1 MGMGGGLR
9 FKIGRQ
15 RANGSLVWEAY
26 DGWATEQKSGKA
38 MQIVKVIPALLLLGL
53 LFWLGIP
60 AADAMESQGSPIV
73 NLQTVSAE
81 IDHLFDEAFAA
92 TNQGDFARA
101 ETLWSQLLE
110 RQPDNPALW
119 SNRGNARVSQHK
131 LQQALTDYAEAIRLA
146 PNAPD
151 PYLNRGAALEGLGRW
166 QEAIADY
173 ERVLQLDPNDAAAY
187 NNRGN
192 AEAGLG
198 EWQQAVADYRHATQL
213 APDYAFAQANYALS
227 LYQVG
232 ETQSALRLMRALV
245 RKYPKFPDMRAALS
259 AILWTE
265 SRPGEAE
272 SHWVAVQGLDP
283 RYADLE
289 WVKTIRRWP
298 PAVVA
303 ALERFL
309 SLS

>member
-1 MGMGGGLR
+1 M
-9 FKIGRQ
+9 
-15 RANGSLVWEAY
+15 
-26 DGWATEQKSGKA
+26 KA
-38 MQIVKVIPALLLLGL
+38 VQVFLKGVSVLLLVL
-53 LFWLGIP
+53 LLWLGILAWTGAGLTAELKGLP
-60 AADAMESQGSPIV
+60 APKQDTQAVSP
-73 NLQTVSAE
+73 E
-81 IDHLFDEAFAA
+81 IDQLFEAAFAA
-92 TNQGDFARA
+92 TNRGDFAQA

-110 RQPDNPALW
+110 RQPENPALW

-151 PYLNRGAALEGLGRW
+151 PYLNRGAALEGLGEW
-166 QEAIADY
+166 QAAIADY
-173 ERVLQLDPNDAAAY
+173 ERVLELDPYDAAAY

-198 EWQQAVADYRHATQL
+198 DWQRAVADYRHATEL

-232 ETQSALRLMRALV
+232 ETEAAVRLMRALV

-259 AILWTE
+259 AILWTQGHH
-265 SRPGEAE
+265 GEAE

-283 RYADLE
+283 RYGDVE
-289 WVKTIRRWP
+289 WVKTVRRWP
-298 PAVVA
+298 PAAVA

-309 SLS
+309 SLG

>member
-1 MGMGGGLR
+1 M
-9 FKIGRQ
+9 
-15 RANGSLVWEAY
+15 V
-26 DGWATEQKSGKA
+26 KA
-38 MQIVKVIPALLLLGL
+38 VQVLLKGVPVLLLVL
-53 LFWLGIP
+53 LLWLGIP
-60 AADAMESQGSPIV
+60 VWTESGLAAELKGLPAPSQDT
-73 NLQTVSAE
+73 QAVSAE
-81 IDHLFDEAFAA
+81 LNQLFEAAFAA
-92 TNQGDFARA
+92 TNRGDFAQA

-110 RQPDNPALW
+110 RQPENPALW
-119 SNRGNARVSQHK
+119 SNRGNARVSQHQ
-131 LQQALTDYAEAIRLA
+131 LQEALQDYAEAIRLA

-151 PYLNRGAALEGLGRW
+151 PYLNRGAALEGLGQW
-166 QEAIADY
+166 QAAIADY
-173 ERVLQLDPNDAAAY
+173 ERVLELDPNDAAAY

-198 EWQQAVADYRHATQL
+198 EWQQAVADYRHATEL

-232 ETQSALRLMRALV
+232 ETEAAVRLMRALV

-259 AILWTE
+259 AILWAQG
-265 SRPGEAE
+265 RQGEAE

-283 RYADLE
+283 RYGDVE

>member
-1 MGMGGGLR
+1 M
-9 FKIGRQ
+9 
-15 RANGSLVWEAY
+15 
-26 DGWATEQKSGKA
+26 KSVSNVLSA
-38 MQIVKVIPALLLLGL
+38 LLLGL
-53 LFWLGIP
+53 LLWLGIP
-60 AADAMESQGSPIV
+60 VWPGLGVVATAASNRVDH
-73 NLQTVSAE
+73 E
-81 IDHLFDEAFAA
+81 IDRLFEEAFAA
-92 TNQGDFARA
+92 TQRGDFAQA
-101 ETLWSQLLE
+101 E
-110 RQPDNPALW
+110 ALW
-119 SNRGNARVSQHK
+119 SNRGNARVSLHQ
-131 LQQALTDYAEAIRLA
+131 LQAALEDYAEAIRLA
-146 PNAPD
+146 PEAPD

-198 EWQQAVADYRHATQL
+198 KWQQALADYRRATEL

-232 ETQSALRLMRALV
+232 ETEAALRLMRALV

-259 AILWTE
+259 AILWVQG
-265 SRPGEAE
+265 RQGEAE

-289 WVKTIRRWP
+289 WVKTVRRWP
-298 PAVVA
+298 PAMVA

-309 SLS
+309 SLKS

>member
-1 MGMGGGLR
+1 M
-9 FKIGRQ
+9 
-15 RANGSLVWEAY
+15 
-26 DGWATEQKSGKA
+26 KA
-38 MQIVKVIPALLLLGL
+38 IQVISVLLLLGL
-53 LFWLGIP
+53 LFGLGIP
-60 AADAMESQGSPIV
+60 AAGRGSRTEALARVLQGSLTANPPAV
-73 NLQTVSAE
+73 QAERDE
-81 IDHLFDEAFAA
+81 IDQLFEAAFAA
-92 TNQGDFARA
+92 THEGDFARA
-101 ETLWSQLLE
+101 ESLWSQLLK

-131 LQQALTDYAEAIRLA
+131 LQEALTDYAEAIRLA
-146 PNAPD
+146 PYAPD

-173 ERVLQLDPNDAAAY
+173 ERVLQLDPNDPAAY

-192 AEAGLG
+192 AEAALG
-198 EWQQAVADYRHATQL
+198 QWQQALADYRRATEL

-232 ETQSALRLMRALV
+232 ETQSALQLMRALV

-259 AILWTE
+259 AILWVE
-265 SRPGEAE
+265 GRPGEAE

-283 RYADLE
+283 RYGDLE
-289 WVKTIRRWP
+289 WVKTVRRWP

-303 ALERFL
+303 ALKRFL
-309 SLS
+309 TLS

>member
-1 MGMGGGLR
+1 MASGGDTPSKVV
-9 FKIGRQ
+9 F
-15 RANGSLVWEAY
+15 AAM
-26 DGWATEQKSGKA
+26 KS
-38 MQIVKVIPALLLLGL
+38 VSVPNLLPALLLGL
-53 LFWLGIP
+53 LLWLGIP
-60 AADAMESQGSPIV
+60 VWPGSGVVATAASNRVDH
-73 NLQTVSAE
+73 E
-81 IDHLFDEAFAA
+81 IDRLFEEAFAA
-92 TNQGDFARA
+92 TQRGDFARA
-101 ETLWSQLLE
+101 ETLWTQLLQI
-110 RQPDNPALW
+110 QPDNPALW
-119 SNRGNARVSQHK
+119 SNRGNARVSLHQ
-131 LQQALTDYAEAIRLA
+131 LQAALEDYAEAIRLA
-146 PNAPD
+146 PEAPD

-198 EWQQAVADYRHATQL
+198 QWQQALADYRRATEL

-232 ETQSALRLMRALV
+232 ETEAALRLMRALV

-259 AILWTE
+259 AILWVQG
-265 SRPGEAE
+265 RQGEAE

-289 WVKTIRRWP
+289 WVKTVRRWP
-298 PAVVA
+298 PAMVA

-309 SLS
+309 SLKS